1 MDATPTRSTQS
12 RHCGRDAWC
21 RIVSAGLASALGVWL
36 GIGSLYVAWA
46 EESSQGPQERES
58 GRPVDPDA
66 DTPPTTEPE
75 SASEQKPEGARREPR
90 FLPPILRPK
99 QLAPEEE
106 EEAERLRKLAAKY
119 GTDPTAI
126 VGRVQLSSQYADLPH
141 GARLSDSVARV
152 DIPFRSNWLLRVD
165 TPFHRWLDPNIPGM
179 GSAQGLGNLS
189 AILGWRAYNT
199 PEYAFL
205 IGVASSFPTASDD
218 RLGSGKYTV
227 GPIVATGR
235 FLPRLESFLF
245 GVFQHSVSAGGDPSR
260 ADLSFTN
267 ASVQINT
274 IWAERWWSTVQGVWQ
289 VDWER
294 KAKSSMTVE
303 VELGRNVVG
312 RWGMYVRPGIG
323 IWGTNVP
330 GAYDW
335 NVEVGTRYMFKS
347 F

>member
-1 MDATPTRSTQS
+1 M
-12 RHCGRDAWC
+12 
-21 RIVSAGLASALGVWL
+21 GLASLL
-36 GIGSLYVAWA
+36 GIWLWVGSLQIASA
-46 EESSQGPQERES
+46 EESPKSSQESES
-58 GRPVDPDA
+58 GKPVDQGA
-66 DTPPTTEPE
+66 DTSATSEPE
-75 SASEQKPEGARREPR
+75 SVSEQKPEGPPREPR
-90 FLPPILRPK
+90 FLPPVLRP
-99 QLAPEEE
+99 QLTPEEL

-152 DIPFRSNWLLRVD
+152 DVPFRGNWLLRVD

-179 GSAQGLGNLS
+179 GSAQGLGNVS
-189 AILGWRAYNT
+189 AVLGWRAYNT

-205 IGVASSFPTASDD
+205 IGATSSFPTASDD
-218 RLGSGKYTV
+218 ILGTGKYTV
-227 GPIVATGR
+227 GPIIATGR
-235 FLPRLESFLF
+235 FLPQWESFLF

-260 ADLSFTN
+260 QDISLTN

-289 VDWER
+289 IDWER
-294 KAKSSMTVE
+294 KTKSSMTAE
-303 VELGRNVVG
+303 VELGLNVVG
-312 RWGMYVRPGIG
+312 RWGVYLRPGVG
-323 IWGTNVP
+323 IWGTNVI